1 VSRFRAASVVMSTRA
16 LPSIR
21 VDLLHAQVLSC
32 PFDMLI
38 GKRSHKVIAVVIV
51 GLHAEVDALV
61 VTGLLGCLD
70 EVLWQQLTLLIEIVA
85 GTLVVVSHVPLLIN
99 AYGTRVRHR

>member
-1 VSRFRAASVVMSTRA
+1 MSTRA

-21 VDLLHAQVLSC
+21 VDLLHAQVLRC
-32 PFDMLI
+32 PFYVLI
-38 GKRSHKVIAVVIV
+38 GKRRHEVIAVVIV

-70 EVLWQQLTLLIEIVA
+70 EVLWQKLTLLIEVVA
-85 GTLVVVSHVPLLIN
+85 STLVVVSHVPPLMNICEI
-99 AYGTRVRHR
+99 AVRHR